1 MKILTK
7 TFNLLFKKN
16 IMKTT
21 GTVKWFN
28 STKGYGFIAP
38 DNGSKDVFIHI
49 SALNAAGLEILDDN
63 QKIEFDIEEK
73 QGKTS
78 AININLINN

>member
-28 STKGYGFIAP
+28 STKGYGFVAP

-49 SALNAAGLEILDDN
+49 SALNAAGLDNLDEK
-63 QKIEFDIEEK
+63 QKIKYEITSS
-73 QGKTS
+73 QGKQS
-78 AININLINN
+78 AASIELI

>member
-1 MKILTK
+1 MKQI
-7 TFNLLFKKN
+7 
-16 IMKTT
+16 

-49 SALNAAGLEILDDN
+49 SALNAAGLDNLDEN
-63 QKIEFDIEEK
+63 QNIIYDVYYMKVKVSEANIE
-73 QGKTS
+73 
-78 AININLINN
+78 LV